1 MIVPQEAYP
10 AYLGLDLPA
19 AKSDLFR
26 YCVLFTHGG
35 LWADIDTLP
44 ARQSLS
50 PGMDFPASR

>member
-1 MIVPQEAYP
+1 MRTHCFFVCEEAYP
-10 AYLGLDLPA
+10 AYLGMDLPA

-44 ARQSLS
+44 VPTQSES
-50 PGMDFPASR
+50 